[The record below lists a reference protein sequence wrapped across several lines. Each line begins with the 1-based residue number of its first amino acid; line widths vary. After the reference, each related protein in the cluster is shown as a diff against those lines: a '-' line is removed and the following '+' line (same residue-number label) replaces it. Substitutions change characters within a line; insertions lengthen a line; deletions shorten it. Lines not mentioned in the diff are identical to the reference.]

1 MTKQSFDEIIH
12 RCCKESSDFIQQA
25 KWELLESDE
34 PNSVEVKVSI
44 VKTTITDNNT
54 IKILIMGTSRTQ
66 DSIESV
72 ENAIG
77 ALNQNLLPQL

>member
-54 IKILIMGTSRTQ
+54 IKILI
-66 DSIESV
+66 
-72 ENAIG
+72 NC
-77 ALNQNLLPQL
+77 NLLFYPKTTILFN